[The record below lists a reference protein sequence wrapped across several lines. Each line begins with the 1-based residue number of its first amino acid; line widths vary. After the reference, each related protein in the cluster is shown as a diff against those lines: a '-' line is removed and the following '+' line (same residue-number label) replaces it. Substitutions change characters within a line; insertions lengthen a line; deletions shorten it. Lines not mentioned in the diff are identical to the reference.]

1 MRSARR
7 CDLAAS
13 PHTGQAYIEFELDD
27 ESLRIVQDLAREAG
41 CEPFDICVQLLRE
54 QVAEG

>member
-1 MRSARR
+1 
-7 CDLAAS
+7 LAAN

-27 ESLRIVQDLAREAG
+27 ESLRAVQDLAREAG

-54 QVAEG
+54 RIAED